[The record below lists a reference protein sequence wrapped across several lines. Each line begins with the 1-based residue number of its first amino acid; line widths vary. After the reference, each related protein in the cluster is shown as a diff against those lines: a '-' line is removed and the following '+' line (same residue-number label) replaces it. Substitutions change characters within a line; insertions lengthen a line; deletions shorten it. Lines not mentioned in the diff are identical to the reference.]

1 MMMRKMKGKIRRE
14 QLSGFTLIELSLSL
28 VFIATLSLII
38 AFLVSNTVSSYRRG
52 VILKQINT
60 VGMDIV
66 DDMRAAVQNSS
77 TKSVTSDCNIVFNTT
92 GDITDCENSGA
103 VDFVIVK
110 KNASKIELGA
120 GEIITN
126 TPMFGA
132 FCSGTYSYIWNSGY
146 FFTAKNSAGYPKIE
160 GVEMAKFIYGTGSG
174 KTLRDFRLLKV
185 RDDDRAV
192 CITASINGLSNNTFD
207 IRSYGEIVSEEPI
220 DLLKSNDIGLALYD
234 LSTSAPADS
243 VALNSLFYSVSF
255 VLGTAQGG
263 INVAASGNF
272 CSTPNDYVDQNFD
285 YCAINKFNF
294 AARATG
300 D

>member
-1 MMMRKMKGKIRRE
+1 MRKDRKKANKMR
-14 QLSGFTLIELSLSL
+14 QLEGFTLVELSLSL
-28 VFIATLSLII
+28 IFIATLSLII
-38 AFLVSNTVSSYRRG
+38 ALLINNTVSSYRRG
-52 VILKQINT
+52 LILKQINT

-77 TKSVTSDCNIVFNTT
+77 TKSVTSDCNIVFSDTT
-92 GDITDCENSGA
+92 DISNCESSGA
-103 VDFVIVK
+103 VNFVTVK
-110 KNASKIELGA
+110 KNAPKVELDSGTT
-120 GEIITN
+120 ITN
-126 TPMFGA
+126 VPMIGA

-146 FFTAKNSAGYPKIE
+146 FFTTKINGYPIITGAE
-160 GVEMAKFIYGTGSG
+160 QARFIYGSGTGTTISG
-174 KTLRDFRLLKV
+174 FRLLKI

-192 CITASINGLSNNTFD
+192 CISASLNGLSNNTFD

-220 DLLKSNDIGLALYD
+220 DLLRSNDIGLALYD
-234 LSTSAPADS
+234 LTTVAPADS
-243 VALNSLFYSVSF
+243 SALNSLFYTVSF

-272 CSTPNDYVDQNFD
+272 CAAPNDYQNQNFD